1 MTAPEDKNM
10 DELVALCK
18 RRGFVYPASEIY
30 GGLRGF
36 WDYGPLGTALKNN
49 IRDWWWRCMVDCP
62 PIGPDGQPVSIVG
75 LDSAIIQNPKTWEH
89 SGHVGGFNDPMVDDK
104 ETKQRFR
111 ADKAWVVGFYTEDQM
126 RKMKELS
133 DELAKFGEKISL
145 ESELKQDVE
154 AQKKLVDAVE
164 DAVQGLD
171 DEAQSHADFF
181 GNMIEKFED
190 TLNQYTS
197 IRDTNKDDLD
207 AITAEISSVQRPS
220 FTYAVEAD
228 SEEAI
233 YANLTEILP
242 KRILKKTSN
251 YKKVVA
257 CSQAELREGWPRLSP
272 ATQEETLTEPR
283 AFNLMLDTYPGP
295 IRDEENK
302 AYLRPET
309 AQGIFLNFKN
319 VMDTMRVK
327 VPFGIAQIGKSFRN
341 EVTPRNFI
349 FRSREFEQMEM
360 EFFCPPDESQKW
372 YEFWRDERFKWWL
385 SLGVAEENLI
395 LRDHG
400 DDELAHYSSACVD
413 VEYKYPFTAP
423 GYGELEGVAH
433 RGCYD
438 LTAHSKHKE
447 KNRDSN
453 TKLDYFDQEL
463 QVRLQNEGVDKAE
476 IKERSRYVPHVIE
489 PASGLTRAVLVLLC
503 EAFTPTPDRE
513 GSKYILSFKPKFAP
527 IKAGIFP
534 LVNKDGM
541 PEVATKLYNQLRE
554 KYVVEYDA
562 KAAIGRR
569 YARMDEIG
577 TPFCFTI
584 DGDTLTDQTVTVRD
598 RDTLA
603 QERIHLDKVEAFLAE
618 KLAE

>member
-1 MTAPEDKNM
+1 MTRPEDKNM

-49 IRDWWWRCMVDCP
+49 IRDWWWKCMVECP
-62 PIGPDGQPVSIVG
+62 PIGPDGEPVSIVG
-75 LDSAIIQNPKTWEH
+75 LDSAIIQNPKTWVH
-89 SGHVGGFNDPMVDDK
+89 SGHVGGFNDPMVDCTESKKRYRSDHLWVIPVYYK
-104 ETKQRFR
+104 PENSTDPDVQASERKQF
-111 ADKAWVVGFYTEDQM
+111 AYLE
-126 RKMKELS
+126 S
-133 DELAKFGEKISL
+133 DEASKNQAMKKAKKFATKVNGEIREDFICSL
-145 ESELKQDVE
+145 EYLFPKPENIDGLK
-154 AQKKLVDAVE
+154 
-164 DAVQGLD
+164 GLL
-171 DEAQSHADFF
+171 AHTI
-181 GNMIEKFED
+181 GPD
-190 TLNQYTS
+190 T
-197 IRDTNKDDLD
+197 DT
-207 AITAEISSVQRPS
+207 P
-220 FTYAVEAD
+220 
-228 SEEAI
+228 
-233 YANLTEILP
+233 
-242 KRILKKTSN
+242 
-251 YKKVVA
+251 
-257 CSQAELREGWPRLSP
+257 G
-272 ATQEETLTEPR
+272 TLTEPR

-295 IRDEENK
+295 IRDEDNK

-319 VMDTMRVK
+319 VLDTMRVK

-360 EFFCPPDESQKW
+360 EFFCPPEDSQKW

-385 SLGVAEENLI
+385 SLGVSEENLI
-395 LRDHG
+395 LRDHA

-423 GYGELEGVAH
+423 GFGELEGVAH
-433 RGCYD
+433 RGDYD
-438 LTAHSKHKE
+438 LNAHSKDKE
-447 KNRDSN
+447 NNRDSN

-463 QVRLQNEGVDKAE
+463 QVRLQNEGVGKEE
-476 IKERSRYVPHVIE
+476 IKQRSRYVPHVIE

-503 EAFTPTPDRE
+503 EAFTPTPDRD

-541 PEVATKLYNQLRE
+541 PEVAQKLYMQLRE
-554 KYVVEYDA
+554 TYAVEYDG
-562 KAAIGRR
+562 KQSIGKR

-603 QERIHLDKVEAFLAE
+603 QERIHIDQVESFLAA